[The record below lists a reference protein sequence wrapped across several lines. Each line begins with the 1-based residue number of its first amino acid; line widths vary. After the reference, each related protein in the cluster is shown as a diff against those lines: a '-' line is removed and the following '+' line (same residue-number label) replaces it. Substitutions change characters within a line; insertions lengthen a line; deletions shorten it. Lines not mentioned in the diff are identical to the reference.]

1 MHSRLRVDVDGT
13 FMSFLWQQE
22 ASLMLMGYRA
32 RLDKDSTSI
41 ALPDTLQE
49 DLKALEKKVANA
61 HVP

>member
-1 MHSRLRVDVDGT
+1 
-13 FMSFLWQQE
+13 MSFLWQQE